1 MLPYIGL
8 GAGIGAQALGAGEL
22 SRNEPYAN
30 SVREGD
36 LDALLDAAE
45 ARVQYTDGATQPKAV
60 GFEEQVP
67 KGTKAQRLQDTFFDP
82 NKYAS
87 VVTHVDPDEYT
98 VRYNP
103 NSDRAYLAHELGHI
117 VSDRNPVG
125 KAISNARTNPM
136 LAKAIRTAGLVA
148 PGAVAALTPGDD
160 DLGTSLLAAY
170 ATAAPTIADE
180 FLASKNA
187 LALMDTAGMR
197 ASIGQRGKLAGGL
210 LTYVTAPLA
219 VGLLS
224 NQVGNLMDDE
234 LVGTS
239 PGQLSP

>member
-8 GAGIGAQALGAGEL
+8 GAGIAAQGMGAVEL
-22 SRNEPYAN
+22 SRNTPNAN
-30 SVREGD
+30 SVRDGD

-45 ARVQYTDGATQPKAV
+45 ARVKYTDGATQPKGVA
-60 GFEEQVP
+60 FETNVP
-67 KGTKAQRLQDTFFDP
+67 KGNKAQRLQDAFFDP

-87 VVTHVDPDEYT
+87 NVTHVDPDEYT

-125 KAISNARTNPM
+125 RALPTARSNPQ

-148 PGAVAALTPGDD
+148 PGAIAALTPGDD
-160 DLGTSLLAAY
+160 DLGASLLAAY
-170 ATAAPTIADE
+170 AASAPTIADE

-187 LALMDTAGMR
+187 LAMMDTAGMR

-210 LTYVTAPLA
+210 LTYLTAPLA
-219 VGLLS
+219 GAVIA
-224 NQVGNLMDDE
+224 NAAGNLMDDE
-234 LVGTS
+234 LVGKA
-239 PGQLSP
+239 G